1 MQNARVAILGSGSW
15 GTALAKIVM
24 ENERYINWYI
34 RRQEVIDE
42 FCRTGRNPGY
52 LNAAAFNTSRIC
64 FSTDINEVIAN
75 SDILILAIPSPY
87 IRQSLNKV
95 RRSMRRKIVIS
106 AVKGMVP
113 EDNEIVTDYL
123 HHKFDVPQENLAVVA
138 GPCHAEEIALERLSY
153 LTIGCKSRETALRL
167 CPLLTTMHV
176 HTTPSDDV
184 EGLEYSSVMK
194 NIYAIAFGI
203 CHSLR
208 YGDNF
213 LSVLIAN
220 GIQEIQRFTMAT
232 NPGYRNIDASGYLG
246 DVLVTAY
253 SNFSRN
259 RQFGKM
265 IGMGYSVKAAQ
276 MEMEMVAEG
285 YYGTYAIHKANEKM
299 QVSLPIVDAMY
310 AILYEQQSPT
320 YVIQELTHM
329 LT

>member
-75 SDILILAIPSPY
+75 SDVLILAIPSPY

-95 RRSMRRKIVIS
+95 RRSMRRKIIIS

-220 GIQEIQRFTMAT
+220 GIQEIQRFTMAS
-232 NPGYRNIDASGYLG
+232 NPGYRSIDASG
-246 DVLVTAY
+246 
-253 SNFSRN
+253 
-259 RQFGKM
+259 
-265 IGMGYSVKAAQ
+265 
-276 MEMEMVAEG
+276 
-285 YYGTYAIHKANEKM
+285 
-299 QVSLPIVDAMY
+299 
-310 AILYEQQSPT
+310 
-320 YVIQELTHM
+320 
-329 LT
+329 